1 MCIRDRGI
9 VDRKYPAQLIAS
21 GYTGPI
27 NLHVEY
33 LKPFNKENVPNQIA
47 AIKRDSDTL
56 KQWLGWS

>member
-1 MCIRDRGI
+1 M
-9 VDRKYPAQLIAS
+9 DRKYPAQLIAS

-47 AIKRDSDTL
+47 AIKRDSATL